1 MYNHIAKIIAEKS
14 IIETNNI
21 IVNQWDEI
29 IETFNKDLI
38 NIIRLKDTL

>member
-1 MYNHIAKIIAEKS
+1 MKNHGLNNDCNVSDCIAKIIAEKS

-29 IETFNKDLI
+29 IETFNI
-38 NIIRLKDTL
+38 